1 MNHHVDWVELSSLCY
16 KLDSARYLV
25 IFISHVCV
33 SCLRALHEL
42 HEHIQRDSCVT
53 ERALSLLWDCLV
65 FSPALSRVKK
75 TALSHVTSHF
85 QSGLGSKAAEEHPA
99 RRATMPTFS
108 LWALWL
114 SESQAEKR
122 RSAGMCVHVY
132 DYTWWEEDILFK
144 RAVRLGSGNAS
155 DVALEAEHV
164 FTFTAQQA
172 AGVV

>member
-1 MNHHVDWVELSSLCY
+1 MPVNLSVWICVAISPNVCISFHIVRMNHHVDWVELASLCY

-53 ERALSLLWDCLV
+53 ERALSLLWNCLA

-108 LWALWL
+108 LWALLALWALGKPSGKVQECRDVCPRLWL
-114 SESQAEKR
+114 HMMGGR
-122 RSAGMCVHVY
+122 HF
-132 DYTWWEEDILFK
+132 I
-144 RAVRLGSGNAS
+144 
-155 DVALEAEHV
+155 
-164 FTFTAQQA
+164 
-172 AGVV
+172 